1 MFFFELQISLNY
13 INCST
18 ESDDE
23 KTLDRE
29 LYLAKARHELFEVMH
44 YCLTLYECRFQ
55 LVSRYHA
62 WPNDPIPP
70 ECNSCDNCIRRRED
84 NVMRVDAKLEILE
97 MLEIVTVLC
106 ENNDKQIT
114 PVDVVEVF
122 GCSTGARLRN
132 RELNSLELVNHP
144 KPQILHTKPL
154 AKLALA
160 NLVCRGHVK
169 QTIWLERKANK
180 TYLTSSML
188 IEGVTENANSLAEN
202 ETWSY
207 WTKKNKKIS

>member
-1 MFFFELQISLNY
+1 
-13 INCST
+13 
-18 ESDDE
+18 
-23 KTLDRE
+23 
-29 LYLAKARHELFEVMH
+29 
-44 YCLTLYECRFQ
+44 
-55 LVSRYHA
+55 
-62 WPNDPIPP
+62 
-70 ECNSCDNCIRRRED
+70 
-84 NVMRVDAKLEILE
+84 MRVDAKLEILE

-132 RELNSLELVNHP
+132 RELNSLELVNRP
-144 KPQILHTKPL
+144 KPQILRTKPL
-154 AKLALA
+154 AELALA
-160 NLVCRGHVK
+160 DLVCRGFVK